1 MPEAN
6 DQGVGTVG
14 LELVPKLI
22 KDLVELGQVPGPDG
36 WRGEHVKS
44 GKEGGLGGG
53 GEGKVGPPPPQAEAA
68 AGFHREQRRESLPWS
83 IPPAPLRASR
93 SLKAQDVVAR
103 ERVRAAATHRTLS
116 QEEVGH
122 ERPLEGGLSE
132 LKPVRDLPKQQ
143 FHHDE
148 QLVHLEQKE
157 TGESLQ
163 GPTLEAA
170 SLGTQEVPDPR
181 SFPFLLT
188 VCLKPTAVCCGAFRR
203 AFVMVLRASEY
214 SS

>member
-1 MPEAN
+1 MWWGR
-6 DQGVGTVG
+6 QGRASSSPSGGCSWVPSRA
-14 LELVPKLI
+14 EERIPPLVC
-22 KDLVELGQVPGPDG
+22 
-36 WRGEHVKS
+36 
-44 GKEGGLGGG
+44 
-53 GEGKVGPPPPQAEAA
+53 PPP
-68 AGFHREQRRESLPWS
+68 S
-83 IPPAPLRASR
+83 RASR

-103 ERVRAAATHRTLS
+103 ERVRAGATHRTLS

-132 LKPVRDLPKQQ
+132 LEPVRDLPEQQ

-148 QLVHLEQKE
+148 QLVHLGQKE
-157 TGESLQ
+157 IGESLQ
-163 GPTLEAA
+163 GPTPEAA